1 MITVTLAQDDTTA
14 AKKPTAVFIPRLL
27 SSVGN
32 DQTSF
37 KGNQTNQVISF
48 NFSQH

>member
-1 MITVTLAQDDTTA
+1 MITITLAQDDPTA
-14 AKKPTAVFIPRLL
+14 AKKPASVFIPRL
-27 SSVGN
+27 VGN

-48 NFSQH
+48 NFSQN

>member
-1 MITVTLAQDDTTA
+1 MITITLAQDDPTA
-14 AKKPTAVFIPRLL
+14 AKKPASVFIPRL
-27 SSVGN
+27 VGN

-48 NFSQH
+48 NLSKN